1 MTGER
6 DLIEHLRHHG
16 LKVTP
21 QRHLICRLIAE
32 NPGAHPTAE
41 MIYEQA
47 VRVMPTLSRKTIYT
61 TVNELA
67 EIGAVRLTRLGTEPL
82 RVDLTLTPHAH
93 GICRGCGKVV
103 DIPLDSAWKPVEV
116 QNDVPFHVESC
127 EVIYQGLCSSCGS
140 RNGSGELNEG
150 GKE

>member
-1 MTGER
+1 MGER
-6 DLIEHLRHHG
+6 DLITYLRQHG

-21 QRHLICRLIAE
+21 QRHLICQLIAA
-32 NPGAHPTAE
+32 NPDAHPTAE

-47 VRVMPTLSRKTIYT
+47 VQVMPTMSRKTIYT
-61 TVNELA
+61 TVNELS

-93 GICRGCGKVV
+93 GVCRACGKVV
-103 DIPLDSAWKPVEV
+103 DIPLGSEWTPNEV
-116 QNDVPFHVESC
+116 HSEFHFHIESC
-127 EVIYQGLCSSCGS
+127 EVVYQGLCGGCRS
-140 RNGSGELNEG
+140 RNGSGGLKDG

>member
-1 MTGER
+1 MMGER
-6 DLIEHLRHHG
+6 DLIQHLRHHG

-21 QRHLICRLIAE
+21 QRHLICRLIAA
-32 NPGAHPTAE
+32 NPEAHPTAE
-41 MIYEQA
+41 MIYAQA
-47 VRVMPTLSRKTIYT
+47 VRVMPTMSRKTIYT

-93 GICRGCGKVV
+93 GVCRGCGKVV
-103 DIPLDSAWKPVEV
+103 DIPLGSDWRPAGVHS
-116 QNDVPFHVESC
+116 DDHFHVESC
-127 EVIYQGLCSSCGS
+127 EVVYQGLCSGCQS
-140 RNGSGELNEG
+140 RNGSGVLKEG